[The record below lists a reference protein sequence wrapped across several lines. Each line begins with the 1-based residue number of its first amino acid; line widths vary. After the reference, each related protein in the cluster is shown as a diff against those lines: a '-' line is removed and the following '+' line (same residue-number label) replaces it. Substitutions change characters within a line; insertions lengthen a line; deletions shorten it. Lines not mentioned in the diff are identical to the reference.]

1 MRKIVKRTLIVV
13 ATLVV
18 VIALGT
24 GGMVA
29 AWLAGWRIPLASGA
43 TWMKIEK
50 VGSADAAGT
59 PTDTFFIALIGND
72 AREGRG
78 GARGDAL
85 HVVGINP
92 ATNTATMLNVPRDT
106 CWNGG
111 KINRAHA
118 QDGPRGQA
126 DALAQLLGVNITYVV
141 SANFPEFQGM
151 VNGIGGIQIDIPV
164 AMNDPDSGAFF
175 DPGPQRVDG
184 WGALAFSRDRHDFPR
199 GDISRSENQGL
210 MILAALR
217 TLQAENKGPAG
228 EFKTAALVARH
239 AQVEG
244 MGLAETYRLGR
255 LAFRLD
261 PNAVRSVTIPVGGGN
276 CLNLT
281 GDASGLFADFAD
293 DATLQTH

>member
-1 MRKIVKRTLIVV
+1 MKKFVKRTLIVLV
-13 ATLVV
+13 TLVV

-29 AWLAGWRIPLASGA
+29 AWLAGIRIPFASGA
-43 TWMKIEK
+43 TWMQIEK

-92 ATNTATMLNVPRDT
+92 TTNTATMLNVPRDT

-126 DALAQLLGVNITYVV
+126 DALGQLLGVNITYVV
-141 SANFPEFQGM
+141 SANFPEFQAM
-151 VNGIGGIQIDIPV
+151 VDGIGGIQIDNPHS
-164 AMNDPDSGAFF
+164 MNDANSGAFF
-175 DPGPQRVDG
+175 DPGPQRFDG
-184 WGALAFSRDRHDFPR
+184 WGALAFSRNRYNFSR
-199 GDISRSENQGL
+199 GDITRSENQGL
-210 MILAALR
+210 VILAALR
-217 TLQAENKGPAG
+217 TLQGEGKGPAG

-244 MGLAETYRLGR
+244 MGLAEVYRLGR
-255 LAFRLD
+255 IAFRLD
-261 PNAVRSVTIPVGGGN
+261 ANAVRSVTIPVGGGN

-281 GDASGLFADFAD
+281 GAASSLFADFAD